1 MWCCRRTI
9 VLVVLFYYVVSI
21 SLVLL
26 NKMVL
31 NSRSLPYPLFVSW
44 TQLAVAVVCIWLLSL
59 LKRWHAAPL
68 SSDSNLLLTTQ
79 LSRIGGCRRP
89 ALTSALPSIS
99 LEFDLD
105 KARQI
110 LPLAV
115 IYVLMMATN
124 NLCLHYVQVSFYQVA
139 LPILPRIRGGCY
151 IVILITLF
159 FLCADCSISHNT
171 LLDCLHFVLPADRD
185 VGHGSFAF
193 GPPTGGLTDEVTRC

>member
-68 SSDSNLLLTTQ
+68 SSDSNLLLTTL

-89 ALTSALPSIS
+89 GLTSALPSIS

-124 NLCLHYVQVSFYQVA
+124 NLCLHYVQVSFYQAATA
-139 LPILPRIRGGCY
+139 LPSNPPPRLPW
-151 IVILITLF
+151 ILISLF

-171 LLDCLHFVLPADRD
+171 LLNCLHFVLPADRD